1 MPDGRVSFGV
11 RLVRKTPTLAARLLA
26 KQCGWRPLLA
36 AELAERNATGDPGA
50 IRPTVLAAAAIDCL
64 SVAINRW
71 ADNNGQPDLTTL
83 VDEAFDALASALT
96 PRATS

>member
-1 MPDGRVSFGV
+1 MSFGV
-11 RLVRKTPTLAARLLA
+11 RLVRKTPTLAARRLA

-50 IRPTVLAAAAIDCL
+50 IRRTVLAAAAIDCL

-83 VDEAFDALASALT
+83 VDEAFDASRVPGLPG
-96 PRATS
+96 PRPTG

>member
-11 RLVRKTPTLAARLLA
+11 RLVRETPALAARLLA

-71 ADNNGQPDLTTL
+71 ADNNGQPI
-83 VDEAFDALASALT
+83 S
-96 PRATS
+96 PRSWTRPSMPSRVP